1 MKNRRVLVGM
11 PLCVALLLAV
21 FALLPAVSVAAQD
34 NLLRDPGFEGPYVNR
49 GRSTLNTPEAWPL
62 WIQNGPTGQVWENR
76 ADLVYAFPHC
86 TAPQVLSGPCSLN
99 INGGFATW
107 NAAVFQ
113 QATVPNN
120 ANLVGSVGAWVQT
133 CNSRDSNNNFVGFAC
148 GSAVESGVFVRVGI
162 DPTGGVDPS
171 SPAIVWG
178 APIAPH
184 DRWETAS
191 VSATAR
197 GSLVTFFIYT
207 SMTWPSDFNNRWYDN
222 ASLVVGGAG
231 GSAGVTTGTSG
242 NTGTTTRP
250 TPRPTSA
257 LPVRQPAEASGAQY
271 HVVQYGDTLSG
282 IALIYQ
288 VSLNQVLTLN
298 NLTMA
303 QARNVPVGTRLLIR
317 RV

>member
-1 MKNRRVLVGM
+1 MKRRHVLTGGM
-11 PLCVALLLAV
+11 LAFALALLAV
-21 FALLPAVSVAAQD
+21 IGLVPAAAQE

-62 WIQNGPTGQVWENR
+62 WIQDGPTAQIWENR

-107 NAAVFQ
+107 NAAVYQ
-113 QATVPNN
+113 QVTVPNN
-120 ANLVGSVGAWVQT
+120 ANLVGSVGAYVQT
-133 CNSRDSNNNFVGFAC
+133 CNSRDANNNFVGFAC

-197 GSLVTFFIYT
+197 GTTATFFIYT

-222 ASLVVGGAG
+222 ALLVVGGPG
-231 GSAGVTTGTSG
+231 GTSG
-242 NTGTTTRP
+242 SVSNPARP

-257 LPVRQPAEASGAQY
+257 LPTRQPADASGAQY

-282 IALIYQ
+282 IAVIYGI
-288 VSLNQVLTLN
+288 SLNTLLSN
-298 NLTMA
+298 NDLTMA
-303 QARNVPVGTRLLIR
+303 QARSVPVGTRLLVR
-317 RV
+317 RA